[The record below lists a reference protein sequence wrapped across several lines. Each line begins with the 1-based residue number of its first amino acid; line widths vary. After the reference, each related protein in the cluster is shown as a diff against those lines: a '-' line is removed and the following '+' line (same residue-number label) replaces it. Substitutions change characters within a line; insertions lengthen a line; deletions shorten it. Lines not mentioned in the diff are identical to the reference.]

1 MKRVVV
7 TGMGLVTPLGS
18 SVDEVYRAVLA
29 GESGVTPVPAFASVA
44 DLAVRIGGPVRG
56 FEAQRIPRKY
66 RRSMSRMS
74 QYAMSAA
81 ADAVAQAGLPEDRFT
96 DGRVAICAGS
106 TTGSPDAMEE
116 FFREYLSTGSIRG
129 VSGTAFLRVMSHTVP
144 AHLAL
149 VFGSTGPVHTAA
161 CACAISNQAVG
172 MGLDVLRHGRAEVA
186 LCGGADELSVL
197 GAATFDLV
205 AAACR
210 GWEDRPHE
218 RPAPF
223 DRSRDGVVV
232 AEGASMLVLETLD
245 HAQARG
251 APIFAEILGYG
262 ESCDATHMSSP
273 EPDGMRRAMERA
285 LVDAGVGPRD
295 IDYVNAHATGTTIGD
310 AAEARATLEVF
321 GGDVPVSSLKG
332 HFGHTLAACGGIE
345 LILSILAM
353 RHGILPPTLNLRDP
367 DVAPVRLFAEPLH
380 TPVRRFVSN
389 NFAFGGINA
398 SVVVGPP
405 PVAGAPIA

>member
-1 MKRVVV
+1 MKRVVI
-7 TGMGLVTPLGS
+7 TGMGLCTPLGS
-18 SVDEVYRAVLA
+18 DPNAVYEAMLR
-29 GESGVTPVPAFASVA
+29 GESGIERIPSFATVA
-44 DLAVRIGGPVRG
+44 DLAVAIGGPVRG

-66 RRSMSRMS
+66 RRSMARMA
-74 QYAMSAA
+74 QYAASAA
-81 ADAVAQAGLPEDRFT
+81 ADALAQARLPEGHFAE
-96 DGRVAICAGS
+96 GKVAICAGS

-172 MGLDVLRHGRAEVA
+172 MGLDLLRLGRSQVA

-205 AAACR
+205 GAASR
-210 GWEDRPHE
+210 GWGEDPTA

-223 DRSRDGVVV
+223 DSSRDGVVV
-232 AEGASMLVLETLD
+232 AEGASMLILETLA
-245 HAQARG
+245 HAQERG
-251 APIFAEILGYG
+251 ATILAEVLGYG

-273 EPDGMRRAMERA
+273 EPAGMRQAMERA
-285 LVDAGVGPRD
+285 LVDAGCAPSD

-310 AAEARATLEVF
+310 AAEAQATFEVF
-321 GGDVPVSSLKG
+321 GPDVPVSSFKG

-345 LILSILAM
+345 LAISILGM
-353 RHGILPPTLNLRDP
+353 RRGLMPPTKNLRTP
-367 DVAPVRLFAEPLH
+367 DVAGIRLFTEPLALS
-380 TPVRRFVSN
+380 PRRFVSN

-398 SVVVGPP
+398 SVVIGQF
-405 PVAGAPIA
+405 GG

>member
-1 MKRVVV
+1 MKRVVI
-7 TGMGLVTPLGS
+7 TGMGLCTPLGS
-18 SVDEVYRAVLA
+18 DPTAVYEAMLS
-29 GESGVTPVPAFASVA
+29 GESGIERIPSFAAVA
-44 DLAVRIGGPVRG
+44 DLAVVLGGPVRG

-66 RRSMSRMS
+66 RRSMARMA
-74 QYAMSAA
+74 QYAAAAA
-81 ADAVAQAGLPEDRFT
+81 ADAVAQARIPETHFSA
-96 DGRVAICAGS
+96 GKVAICAGS

-172 MGLDVLRHGRAEVA
+172 MGLDLLRLGRAEVA

-205 AAACR
+205 GAAVR
-210 GWEDRPHE
+210 GWGDKPTE

-223 DRSRDGVVV
+223 DASRDGVVV
-232 AEGASMLVLETLD
+232 AEGASMLVLETLE
-245 HAQARG
+245 HAQERG
-251 APIFAEILGYG
+251 ATVLAEVLGYG

-273 EPDGMRRAMERA
+273 EPIGMRQAMERA
-285 LVDAGVGPRD
+285 LVDAGCVASD
-295 IDYVNAHATGTTIGD
+295 IEYVNAHATGTTIGD
-310 AAEARATLEVF
+310 AAEAQATFEVF
-321 GGDVPVSSLKG
+321 GPDVPVSSFKG

-345 LILSILAM
+345 LAMSILGM
-353 RHGILPPTLNLRDP
+353 RGGLMPPTKNLRSP
-367 DVAPVRLFAEPLH
+367 DVAGIRLLTEPLALS
-380 TPVRRFVSN
+380 PRRFVSN

-398 SVVVGPP
+398 SVVIGRFE
-405 PVAGAPIA
+405 G

>member
-7 TGMGLVTPLGS
+7 TGMGVVTPLGC
-18 SVDEVYRAVLA
+18 DAETVYRALLE
-29 GESGVTPVPAFASVA
+29 GESGVVAIPAFAEVA
-44 DLAVRIGGPVRG
+44 DLGVRIGGPVRG

-66 RRSMSRMS
+66 RRSMSRMV
-74 QYAMSAA
+74 QYAVSAA
-81 ADAVAQAGLPEDRFT
+81 TDAIAAAAVPVDLFSA
-96 DGRVAICAGS
+96 GRVAICAGS

-116 FFREYLSTGSIRG
+116 FFREYLGTGSIRG
-129 VSGTAFLRVMSHTVP
+129 VSGTSFLRVMSHTVP

-172 MGLDVLRHGRAEVA
+172 MGLDLLRLGRADVA

-205 AAACR
+205 AAAAR
-210 GWEDRPHE
+210 GWQNDPSA

-232 AEGASMLVLETLD
+232 AEGAAMLVLETLE
-245 HAQARG
+245 HALARG
-251 APIFAEILGYG
+251 APILAEILGYG

-273 EPDGMRRAMERA
+273 EPAGMRLAMERA
-285 LVDAGVGPRD
+285 LVDAGVVASD
-295 IDYVNAHATGTTIGD
+295 IDYVNAHATGTVIGD
-310 AAEARATLEVF
+310 LAEAQATGEVF
-321 GGDVPVSSLKG
+321 GDGTPVSSFKG

-345 LILSILAM
+345 LAMSILAM
-353 RHGILPPTLNLRDP
+353 RHGVLPPTRNLRDP
-367 DVAPVRLFAEPLH
+367 DVVGVRLFAAPLV
-380 TPVRRFVSN
+380 TPVRRLVSN

-398 SVVVGPP
+398 SVVAARWEG
-405 PVAGAPIA
+405 